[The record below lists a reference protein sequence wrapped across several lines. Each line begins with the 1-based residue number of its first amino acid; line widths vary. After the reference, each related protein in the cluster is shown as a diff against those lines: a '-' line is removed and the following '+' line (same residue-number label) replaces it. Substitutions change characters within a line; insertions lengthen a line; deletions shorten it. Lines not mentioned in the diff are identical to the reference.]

1 MAEDVADAIN
11 YCINAPERVSIA
23 ELCLYPKEQAEPRT
37 IHRNK

>member
-23 ELCLYPKEQAEPRT
+23 ELCLYPKAQAEPRT